1 MDTKTSNSEAPEPRA
16 PAVLVA
22 AIHKSGTHLVER
34 LLEELGYRPTT
45 MDRGLLD
52 AAEED
57 DVSTFLSR
65 LAPDAAYFFS
75 GLTIEMIPPPLLAHW
90 RQTGQPPILFNYRD
104 PRAVLLS
111 QVNYLL
117 GKARSGGFTETRFH
131 LVYSDILKA
140 QPDES
145 AALDVAIRT
154 MGGYLRQ
161 SFESSQWLLFHPRA
175 CRLTYERLVG
185 ARGGGSDEAQQRLVA
200 EVMAHLGMAAHGGAE
215 VAAVAARLYDP
226 EKRTFSRGQADAWR
240 GVYTSAQLR
249 AFERR
254 YGDLLDLYGYGSAG

>member
-1 MDTKTSNSEAPEPRA
+1 MSGDREPQSRA

-34 LLEELGYRPTT
+34 FLEELGYRPTT
-45 MDRGLLD
+45 MDRDLLD

-65 LAPDAAYFFS
+65 LAPDVAYFFS

-117 GKARSGGFTETRFH
+117 GKARSGDFTQTRFH
-131 LVYSDILKA
+131 LVYSDILRA

-154 MGGYLRQ
+154 MGAYLRQ
-161 SFESSQWLLFHPRA
+161 SFESSLWLLFHPRA
-175 CRLTYERLVG
+175 CRLSYERLVG
-185 ARGGGSDEAQQRLVA
+185 ARGGGSDEEQHALVA
-200 EVMAHLGMAAHGGAE
+200 EVMGHLGIAPRGPAE
-215 VAAVAARLYDP
+215 IAVVAARLYDP
-226 EKRTFSRGQADAWR
+226 HKRTFTRGQADAWR
-240 GVYTSAQLR
+240 SAYTPAQLR

-254 YGDLLDLYGYGSAG
+254 YGDLLDLYGYPSGA